1 MTQLSNSYS
10 TCYPGAE
17 VLLADVVLPPELLA
31 LCVGDERGAGGGQG
45 LGPRHQGGAA
55 GPHLCAGGG
64 EADRPQLGHVHC
76 GLEGENCQVVV
87 IGGFVEVRVDCYC
100 GDLQCLSILPRG
112 QLQLDLIQTCNKVWF
127 STKILKT

>member
-100 GDLQCLSILPRG
+100 GDLQGLSIFPRG
-112 QLQLDLIQTCNKVWF
+112 QF
-127 STKILKT
+127 